1 MTQRALAGLAEEQIK
16 IPAPI
21 LGDSQALV
29 TPAPGNLKSFSTIKI
44 YEWQEKYM
52 KSEKD
57 MFYITLVIKKK
68 KMAKVN

>member
-1 MTQRALAGLAEEQIK
+1 MRGWRDALTLRALAGFVEEQIK

-44 YEWQEKYM
+44 YEWQ
-52 KSEKD
+52 KSEKE
-57 MFYITLVIKKK
+57 MF
-68 KMAKVN
+68 